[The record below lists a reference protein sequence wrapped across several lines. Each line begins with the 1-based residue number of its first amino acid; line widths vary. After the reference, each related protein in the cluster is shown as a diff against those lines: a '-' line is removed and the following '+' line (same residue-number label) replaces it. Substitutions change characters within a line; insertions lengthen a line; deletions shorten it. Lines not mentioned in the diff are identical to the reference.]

1 MDWQTLFNIMVGLC
15 GVFGGWIL
23 NDISRSIRTL
33 DQDVRNMPHTYVT
46 KDQYRDDIADVKNML
61 GKIFDKLDG
70 KVDK

>member
-1 MDWQTLFNIMVGLC
+1 MDWQTFFNIAVGLC

-33 DQDVRNMPHTYVT
+33 DQDVRKMPHTYVT
-46 KDQYRDDIADVKNML
+46 KEQYRVDIEEVKKML
-61 GKIFDKLDG
+61 GKIFDKLDD